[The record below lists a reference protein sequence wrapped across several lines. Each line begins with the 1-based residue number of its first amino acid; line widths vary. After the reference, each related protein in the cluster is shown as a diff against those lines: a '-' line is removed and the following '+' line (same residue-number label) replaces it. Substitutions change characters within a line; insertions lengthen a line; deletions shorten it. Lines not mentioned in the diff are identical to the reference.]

1 MSDAISI
8 KITKNNQLL
17 QEKLKD
23 LVNQEF
29 VSKAEGELYKG
40 LLILVK
46 QLYGSMSG
54 ITSELSNSQDLTTKE
69 YLQMVCDVLKQ
80 KTLEKENEALE
91 FKQEDLSL
99 EDQYLLMLTNIDI
112 VGALDYYYEWS

>member
-1 MSDAISI
+1 
-8 KITKNNQLL
+8 
-17 QEKLKD
+17 
-23 LVNQEF
+23 
-29 VSKAEGELYKG
+29 
-40 LLILVK
+40 
-46 QLYGSMSG
+46 MSG